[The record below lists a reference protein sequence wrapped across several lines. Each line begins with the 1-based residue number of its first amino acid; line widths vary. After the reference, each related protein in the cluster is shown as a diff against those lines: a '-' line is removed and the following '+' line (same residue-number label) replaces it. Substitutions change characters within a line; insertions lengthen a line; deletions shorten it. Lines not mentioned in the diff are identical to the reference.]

1 MKMTKFLELFRK
13 PKTASDP
20 VCNMNVTV
28 DNPKGGV
35 FIYSGSNYYFCS
47 TRCKSLFENDPG
59 SFLSQSGIGG
69 KSTHQHSE
77 VDDSEWEFM
86 VDVAENDPNI
96 IYVEYMCPCG
106 CEPGARYE
114 LESETSGWEHCC
126 CGRVHF
132 AGKNANTEIV
142 DYLEERAKTS
152 MDQDVGPYTFEST
165 EVITPTGQLIP
176 VSYAQPAQPR
186 K

>member
-77 VDDSEWEFM
+77 VDDSEWEFL
-86 VDVAENDPNI
+86 VA
-96 IYVEYMCPCG
+96 
-106 CEPGARYE
+106 
-114 LESETSGWEHCC
+114 
-126 CGRVHF
+126 
-132 AGKNANTEIV
+132 
-142 DYLEERAKTS
+142 
-152 MDQDVGPYTFEST
+152 
-165 EVITPTGQLIP
+165 
-176 VSYAQPAQPR
+176 
-186 K
+186 